1 MTKATQGNQKTPAAR
16 ILILHR
22 LIHQST
28 DFQLYNAAKLYCT
41 EILND
46 IALLERNIYEQEIQ

>member
-1 MTKATQGNQKTPAAR
+1 MTQHNQTTEKTPAAR

-22 LIHQST
+22 LIHQAA
-28 DFQLYNAAKLYCT
+28 DFQLYSAVKLYCT

-46 IALLERNIYEQEIQ
+46 IALLERNIYEQEIA